1 MSANFF
7 VELNV
12 VGKLRRIFICVD
24 KYCNKIWSSVE
35 ALSLKWLCIKLFFIN
50 LRMKKSEIRKIY
62 LEKRKNLSQDVVF
75 LLSERIFE
83 NFINF
88 FKPVSNQKVHIF
100 VPIEKFKEIN
110 TQIFIDYFLSR
121 NIKVFVP
128 KIVDTKLISV
138 EIFSDTQFETNN
150 WGISEPVSNEDSEVL
165 DFDFVITPLLYCD
178 FRGNRVGY
186 GKGFYDQFFKNI
198 SKNSKKIG
206 VNYFNPDDIID
217 DVWEN
222 DIPLD
227 YLVTGIDVL
236 SFSVKSE

>member
-1 MSANFF
+1 
-7 VELNV
+7 
-12 VGKLRRIFICVD
+12 
-24 KYCNKIWSSVE
+24 
-35 ALSLKWLCIKLFFIN
+35 
-50 LRMKKSEIRKIY
+50 MKKSEIRKIY
-62 LEKRKNLSQDVVF
+62 LKKRKNLSQDEVF

-186 GKGFYDQFFKNI
+186 GKGFYDQFFENI

-227 YLVTGIDVL
+227 YLVTATDVL

>member
-1 MSANFF
+1 
-7 VELNV
+7 
-12 VGKLRRIFICVD
+12 
-24 KYCNKIWSSVE
+24 
-35 ALSLKWLCIKLFFIN
+35 
-50 LRMKKSEIRKIY
+50 MKKSEIRKIY
-62 LEKRKNLSQDVVF
+62 LEKRKNLSQGEVF

-100 VPIEKFKEIN
+100 IPIEKFKEIN

-150 WGISEPVSNEDSEVL
+150 WGISEPVSNEDSEIL

-178 FRGNRVGY
+178 FKGNRVGY
-186 GKGFYDQFFKNI
+186 GKGFYDQFFENI

-227 YLVTGIDVL
+227 YLVTATDVL

>member
-1 MSANFF
+1 
-7 VELNV
+7 
-12 VGKLRRIFICVD
+12 
-24 KYCNKIWSSVE
+24 
-35 ALSLKWLCIKLFFIN
+35 
-50 LRMKKSEIRKIY
+50 MKKSDLRKKY
-62 LEKRKNLSQDVVF
+62 LEKRKNLSNDEIS
-75 LLSERIFE
+75 LLSKRIFK
-83 NFINF
+83 NFINY
-88 FKPVSNQKVHIF
+88 FKPVSDQKIHIF
-100 VPIEKFKEIN
+100 IPIEKFKEIN

-138 EIFSDTQFETNN
+138 EIFSETQFETNN

-178 FRGNRVGY
+178 FKGNRVGY
-186 GKGFYDQFFKNI
+186 GKGFYDQFFENI

-206 VNYFNPDDIID
+206 VNYFNPDDMID

-227 YLVTGIDVL
+227 YLVTPTDVL
-236 SFSVKSE
+236 SFSSKSE

>member
-1 MSANFF
+1 
-7 VELNV
+7 
-12 VGKLRRIFICVD
+12 
-24 KYCNKIWSSVE
+24 
-35 ALSLKWLCIKLFFIN
+35 
-50 LRMKKSEIRKIY
+50 MKKSELRKIY
-62 LEKRKNLSQDVVF
+62 LEKRNNLSKDEISLF
-75 LLSERIFE
+75 SKRIFQ
-83 NFINF
+83 NFINYF
-88 FKPVSNQKVHIF
+88 EPVSDQKIHIF
-100 VPIEKFKEIN
+100 IPIEKFKEIN

-178 FRGNRVGY
+178 FKGNRVGY
-186 GKGFYDQFFKNI
+186 GKGFYDQFFENI
-198 SKNSKKIG
+198 SKDSKKIG

-227 YLVTGIDVL
+227 YLVTPTEVL
-236 SFSVKSE
+236 SFSSKSE